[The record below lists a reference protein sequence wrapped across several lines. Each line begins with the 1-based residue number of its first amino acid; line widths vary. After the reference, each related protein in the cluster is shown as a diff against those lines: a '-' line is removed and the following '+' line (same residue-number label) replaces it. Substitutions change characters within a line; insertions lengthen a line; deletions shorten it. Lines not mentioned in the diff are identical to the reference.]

1 MSSELKHAVEVE
13 NFIPAYYTNLL
24 PEWNG
29 DKTLEQSII
38 DKKEFWDL
46 RLSKFDTGAENRRRG
61 QYLPHQLI
69 IQRLLSG
76 KTLYDEIFLFHQPG
90 TGKTCGTVAVIENCR
105 EEYVDLNRAVILT
118 PGDTLIMNYID
129 QLVFTCTDGKY
140 IPRNYSILT
149 EEQKVRRL
157 KKAVSDFYTFATFR
171 TFADELQKMTNDS
184 KLKTFNNT
192 IFVIDEVHNLKP
204 GEVFK
209 GTEPYAEIR
218 KLFQLLPNRKIIIA
232 SATPMKD
239 TPNQIADVMNLIV
252 PAAEELPTGL
262 DFNASYMHTVDVD
275 GKSFLKLDPNR
286 ATALSDKIRG
296 RISYLRNSPSTVE
309 KLFVGR
315 YFYGLKHLTTEAID
329 MHPNQMRAYNVAFA
343 MDTATQPQSG
353 TIKRKFWQNSIDA
366 SLMVFPDGSWGS
378 KGFEKYVIERKSSN
392 KARAKFTLSPE
403 FTNLFKGSLK
413 DKLERLYTLSAKYAS
428 IIESLTPLDDSP
440 EEQSKLRRNTFIYNS
455 LVQGSGAIVL
465 GLLLQLF
472 GFSKSEG
479 RDTTP
484 GRRYALFAANF
495 STRSE
500 ISRTLQLFNS
510 PENKEGRFVQVII
523 GSSKVSEGISFQNV
537 TEIHIATPHWNS
549 SKIEQAIGRGIR
561 YGSHRM
567 LGDDVVVRI
576 HQYVAAVEDSNVEEF
591 DKIKSI
597 DARMYIISENKDISI
612 KSVERVCME
621 SAIDCELMKERNIR
635 ETGAGSRDCDY
646 EACEYECRNVDAE
659 NRHEDVS
666 TFDAYYARDAK
677 SDIREVITDALKQRD
692 WVSFREIRRKTPL
705 KDLSFMIFAQT
716 LAEMIMEN
724 TAVRNNRG
732 MWGWIRESGNVI
744 YLSPT
749 IGTESTFLDGY
760 YLHDPITASI
770 TPFKRL
776 EFNLITK
783 NIDQIMQSL
792 INVNNIDGFRQRL
805 STVPQEV
812 QAILLEQSVIARQ
825 ANITQLAEW
834 RNNIVLQY
842 FDKYMFQMDGRTIHT
857 LLPVY
862 RFYTPG
868 DQQWRDCSQAMQAEI
883 QRRREQARREVRANP
898 SGYTGLWSR
907 DARSGQHVFKIQNTT
922 EEAMTKKK
930 QTARSRGSVCINM
943 NKKDLVPVMLA
954 LDLTATEEEIR
965 KAGLLG
971 KTNAE
976 ILEIIANDPSKGRET
991 TRRETILKEGLTQN
1005 EINEL
1010 TNLQL
1015 QSVLVWIDKSKP
1027 EICSA
1032 LQRKFQER
1040 GWIIDE
1046 D

>member
-1 MSSELKHAVEVE
+1 
-13 NFIPAYYTNLL
+13 
-24 PEWNG
+24 
-29 DKTLEQSII
+29 
-38 DKKEFWDL
+38 
-46 RLSKFDTGAENRRRG
+46 
-61 QYLPHQLI
+61 
-69 IQRLLSG
+69 
-76 KTLYDEIFLFHQPG
+76 
-90 TGKTCGTVAVIENCR
+90 
-105 EEYVDLNRAVILT
+105 
-118 PGDTLIMNYID
+118 
-129 QLVFTCTDGKY
+129 
-140 IPRNYSILT
+140 
-149 EEQKVRRL
+149 
-157 KKAVSDFYTFATFR
+157 
-171 TFADELQKMTNDS
+171 
-184 KLKTFNNT
+184 
-192 IFVIDEVHNLKP
+192 
-204 GEVFK
+204 
-209 GTEPYAEIR
+209 
-218 KLFQLLPNRKIIIA
+218 
-232 SATPMKD
+232 
-239 TPNQIADVMNLIV
+239 
-252 PAAEELPTGL
+252 
-262 DFNASYMHTVDVD
+262 
-275 GKSFLKLDPNR
+275 
-286 ATALSDKIRG
+286 
-296 RISYLRNSPSTVE
+296 
-309 KLFVGR
+309 
-315 YFYGLKHLTTEAID
+315 
-329 MHPNQMRAYNVAFA
+329 
-343 MDTATQPQSG
+343 
-353 TIKRKFWQNSIDA
+353 
-366 SLMVFPDGSWGS
+366 
-378 KGFEKYVIERKSSN
+378 
-392 KARAKFTLSPE
+392 
-403 FTNLFKGSLK
+403 
-413 DKLERLYTLSAKYAS
+413 
-428 IIESLTPLDDSP
+428 
-440 EEQSKLRRNTFIYNS
+440 
-455 LVQGSGAIVL
+455 
-465 GLLLQLF
+465 
-472 GFSKSEG
+472 
-479 RDTTP
+479 
-484 GRRYALFAANF
+484 
-495 STRSE
+495 
-500 ISRTLQLFNS
+500 
-510 PENKEGRFVQVII
+510 
-523 GSSKVSEGISFQNV
+523 
-537 TEIHIATPHWNS
+537 
-549 SKIEQAIGRGIR
+549 
-561 YGSHRM
+561 
-567 LGDDVVVRI
+567 
-576 HQYVAAVEDSNVEEF
+576 
-591 DKIKSI
+591 
-597 DARMYIISENKDISI
+597 
-612 KSVERVCME
+612 
-621 SAIDCELMKERNIR
+621 
-635 ETGAGSRDCDY
+635 
-646 EACEYECRNVDAE
+646 
-659 NRHEDVS
+659 
-666 TFDAYYARDAK
+666 
-677 SDIREVITDALKQRD
+677 
-692 WVSFREIRRKTPL
+692 
-705 KDLSFMIFAQT
+705 
-716 LAEMIMEN
+716 MIMEN